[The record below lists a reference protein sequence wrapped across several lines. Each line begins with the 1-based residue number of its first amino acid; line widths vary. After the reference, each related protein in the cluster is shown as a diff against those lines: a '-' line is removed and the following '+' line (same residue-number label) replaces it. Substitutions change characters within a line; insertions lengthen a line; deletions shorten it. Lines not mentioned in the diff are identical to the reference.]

1 MVLNIFDIGI
11 ILLCFMFFI
20 VGFKNGVIKEVFSLV
35 GTVVVFAISFIF
47 KGMIGNIMCLAF
59 PFFEFSGSLEGI
71 TSFNILLYQVIAFM
85 AIFCILLSVYAL
97 LMGISG
103 IIQKVVNLTVILIPV
118 SKILGGIVAI
128 IKGYV
133 IMFAVFL
140 LLMIPLKNHEI
151 YNESKLVNFMI
162 YKTPVLSDSTSKV
175 TKSVEDVFALTKKVS
190 KKELSSEEANLK
202 TIDIM
207 LKYKICDK
215 DIIRELIRRNK
226 LENVKNIDSI
236 LSKY

>member
-11 ILLCFMFFI
+11 ILLCAMFFI

-35 GTVVVFAISFIF
+35 GTIVIFAISFIF
-47 KGMIGNIMCLAF
+47 KGVIGNIMCLAF
-59 PFFEFSGSLEGI
+59 PFFELSGALEGI
-71 TSFNILLYQVIAFM
+71 TSFNILLYQILAFM
-85 AIFCILLSVYAL
+85 AIFCILLSIYAL
-97 LMGISG
+97 LMALSDVF
-103 IIQKVVNLTVILIPV
+103 QKIVNFTIILIPV

-128 IKGYV
+128 LKGYI

-140 LLMIPLKNHEI
+140 LLMIPLKNHDV
-151 YNESKLVNFMI
+151 YKESKLVDFML
-162 YKTPVLSDSTSKV
+162 YKTPVLSDSTSKI
-175 TKSVEDVFALTKKVS
+175 TSSVEEIYKLTSKVS
-190 KKELSSEEANLK
+190 KKELTSTEANLE

-215 DIIRELIRRNK
+215 DIIRQLIRKNK
-226 LENVKNIDSI
+226 LTNVDNVESV

>member
-11 ILLCFMFFI
+11 ILLCAMFFI

-35 GTVVVFAISFIF
+35 GTIVIFAISFIF
-47 KGMIGNIMCLAF
+47 KGVIGNIMCLAF
-59 PFFEFSGSLEGI
+59 PFFELSGALEGI
-71 TSFNILLYQVIAFM
+71 TSFNILLYQILAFM
-85 AIFCILLSVYAL
+85 AIFCILLSIYAL
-97 LMGISG
+97 LMALSDVF
-103 IIQKVVNLTVILIPV
+103 QKIVNFTIILIPV

-128 IKGYV
+128 LKGYI

-140 LLMIPLKNHEI
+140 LLMIPLKNHDV
-151 YNESKLVNFMI
+151 YKESRLVNFML
-162 YKTPVLSDSTSKV
+162 YKTPVLSDSTSKI
-175 TKSVEDVFALTKKVS
+175 TSSVEEIYKLTSKVS
-190 KKELSSEEANLK
+190 KKELTSTEANLE

-215 DIIRELIRRNK
+215 DIIRQLIRKNK
-226 LENVKNIDSI
+226 LTNVDNVESV

>member
-11 ILLCFMFFI
+11 ILLCAMFFI

-35 GTVVVFAISFIF
+35 GTIVIFAISFMF
-47 KGMIGNIMCLAF
+47 KGVIGNIMCLAF
-59 PFFEFSGSLEGI
+59 PFFELSGALEGI
-71 TSFNILLYQVIAFM
+71 TSFNILLYQILAFM
-85 AIFCILLSVYAL
+85 AIFCILLSIYAL
-97 LMGISG
+97 LMALSDVF
-103 IIQKVVNLTVILIPV
+103 QKIVNFTIILIPV

-128 IKGYV
+128 LKGYI

-140 LLMIPLKNHEI
+140 LLMIPLKNHDV
-151 YNESKLVNFMI
+151 YKESRLVNFML
-162 YKTPVLSDSTSKV
+162 YKTPVLSDSTSKI
-175 TKSVEDVFALTKKVS
+175 TSSVEEIYKLTSKVS
-190 KKELSSEEANLK
+190 KKELTSTEANLE

-215 DIIRELIRRNK
+215 DIIRQLIRKNK
-226 LENVKNIDSI
+226 LTNVDNVESV